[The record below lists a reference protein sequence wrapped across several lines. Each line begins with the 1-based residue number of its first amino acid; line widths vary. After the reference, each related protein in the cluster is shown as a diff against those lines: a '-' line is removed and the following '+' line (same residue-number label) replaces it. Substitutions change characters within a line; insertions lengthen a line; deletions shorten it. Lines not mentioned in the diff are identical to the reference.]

1 MRAVEAV
8 RKQHRPQ
15 RITVL
20 FVGEFPPSNGK
31 FFYCGDNDLLRH
43 MRSAM
48 GATSG
53 NDAAFLNEFRKRG
66 WFLDDIVTKP
76 IHNLSRAE
84 RERERRDAR
93 ADLAARI
100 VEEVKAACD
109 RFHPLQDQGRRGD
122 RSKQGGQRRQ
132 PVRRAFPRPWASESF
147 RRNDGRYPAEAA

>member
-1 MRAVEAV
+1 MTDHAAVEAV

-100 VEEVKAACD
+100 K
-109 RFHPLQDQGRRGD
+109 
-122 RSKQGGQRRQ
+122 K
-132 PVRRAFPRPWASESF
+132 
-147 RRNDGRYPAEAA
+147 